1 MQSLTESLL
10 SKSMPKDSIVPK
22 LAKKVVGNTAT
33 TSKSGPGSS
42 VAGKAKPLRSTKT
55 SQKLVLFPS
64 EPADSATLI
73 EEQED
78 EDGSDETT
86 PVVHLPLELHVLG
99 SRTVAERMKKD
110 QRDRLNLPR
119 VSAYCVSDTFQT
131 EEIKLFLKE
140 QHHVTPRQY
149 DECIYAPYH
158 FPIMTLRPGGK
169 NSTNVR
175 LRSAPWPESD
185 EALHDREEYFRQF
198 ENEQM
203 TYEEDHLY
211 ANALENDPEPHNVN
225 AESLAAHEIADFY
238 EGTSHPTDTTLVE
251 PTYSTEGDITEP
263 KPADQESS
271 FTDQTREDQPDFA
284 AETPLSQQLDP
295 ETVKTDE
302 KIRAEQR
309 RDSEHS
315 TKAAHTKPFTGGEL
329 FVFDYGVLVFWNF
342 SRAQELLMLEDLS
355 PFAIRPLKDNPDD
368 LEDMQ
373 IEEMH
378 FQYDTTQKHSRIFN
392 DMLTLKSG
400 NHMIKLTLSHGI
412 SQSAVLARY
421 EDIMDNTIEATKH
434 IPKKLALTGKLD
446 MKRAEMTQINGHLF
460 KLRMN
465 VNLSSNV
472 LDTPEIFWSEPS
484 LQPLYNAI
492 RDYLEIPQRAAIL
505 NDRCTVIS
513 DLLSMLREHMNNFG
527 VEYQTL
533 IIIYLIIVAVLVA
546 CIEIAVKILNR
557 AAESK

>member
-1 MQSLTESLL
+1 
-10 SKSMPKDSIVPK
+10 MPKDTIVPK
-22 LAKKVVGNTAT
+22 LAKKVVRNAAHPT
-33 TSKSGPGSS
+33 KSSTGTS

-64 EPADSATLI
+64 ETAESATYI
-73 EEQED
+73 QEQAEHD
-78 EDGSDETT
+78 ESGEQTQ
-86 PVVHLPLELHVLG
+86 VVHLPLELHVLG

-119 VSAYCVSDTFQT
+119 VSAYCVADRFHL
-131 EEIKLFLKE
+131 EEARRFLKE
-140 QHHVTPRQY
+140 QHHVTPRLY
-149 DECIYAPYH
+149 DECLYAPYH

-169 NSTNVR
+169 NPSNVR
-175 LRSAPWPESD
+175 LRSAPWPESEESMAFS
-185 EALHDREEYFRQF
+185 EAYFHRY
-198 ENEQM
+198 ENEQL
-203 TYEEDHLY
+203 TYEEDNLY
-211 ANALENDPEPHNVN
+211 ANALENEQKQQDTRSEPLDV
-225 AESLAAHEIADFY
+225 HEIADFY
-238 EGTSHPTDTTLVE
+238 EGTSHPGELAPEESRYT
-251 PTYSTEGDITEP
+251 TEGDITEP
-263 KPADQESS
+263 ETTINEPGPLDLDGSDVQEFKPESL
-271 FTDQTREDQPDFA
+271 TTE
-284 AETPLSQQLDP
+284 QLNP
-295 ETVKTDE
+295 EMVKTDD
-302 KIRAEQR
+302 KIRAEER
-309 RDSEHS
+309 RDSERS
-315 TKAAHTKPFTGGEL
+315 TKGAHTKPFTGGEL
-329 FVFDYGVLVFWNF
+329 FIFDYGVLVFWNF

-355 PFAIRPLKDNPDD
+355 DFMIRPLKDNPDD

-446 MKRAEMTQINGHLF
+446 MKRTEMTQINGHLF

-546 CIEIAVKILNR
+546 CIEIAVKILNQ
-557 AAESK
+557 AAERP

>member
-33 TSKSGPGSS
+33 TAKSGPGSS

-119 VSAYCVSDTFQT
+119 VSAYCVADTFQT
-131 EEIKLFLKE
+131 DEIKLFLKE

-185 EALHDREEYFRQF
+185 EAIHDREEYFRQF

-211 ANALENDPEPHNVN
+211 ANALENEPEPHNTN

-238 EGTSHPTDTTLVE
+238 EGTSHPTDTNLAE
-251 PTYSTEGDITEP
+251 PTYATDGDITEP
-263 KPADQESS
+263 KSVDQGNS
-271 FTDQTREDQPDFA
+271 FIDQHLEDQPDFT
-284 AETPLSQQLDP
+284 AETSLSQQLDP
-295 ETVKTDE
+295 EMVKTDE

-355 PFAIRPLKDNPDD
+355 PFTIRPLKDNPDD

-527 VEYQTL
+527 VE
-533 IIIYLIIVAVLVA
+533 
-546 CIEIAVKILNR
+546 
-557 AAESK
+557 